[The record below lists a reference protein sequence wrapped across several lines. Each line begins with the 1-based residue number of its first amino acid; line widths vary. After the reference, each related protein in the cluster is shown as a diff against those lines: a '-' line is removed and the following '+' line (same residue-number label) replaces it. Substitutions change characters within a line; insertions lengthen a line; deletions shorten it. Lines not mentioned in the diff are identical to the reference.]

1 MLKYIA
7 EFIGTFAL
15 VFVGTG
21 SVIVN
26 EETGNS
32 LGLIGVSIVFGVTV
46 SGIIYALGRISGAHI
61 NPAVTLAF
69 YSNKGINKKDAI
81 LYVLVQVIG
90 AIAASFVLQFIFP
103 NNRNLGGTIPSESIL
118 SAGIIE
124 FVATFLLLLTLL
136 GITHTQHK
144 KIKLFA
150 GLLIGLLI
158 TGLIFVAG
166 PISGGSFNPARSL
179 GPVIISGN
187 FSSATWIYLFFPI
200 MGGLLAVITFNRI
213 LNRNLKSNQG

>member
-46 SGIIYALGRISGAHI
+46 SGMMYALGSISGAHI
-61 NPAVTLAF
+61 NPAVTIAF
-69 YSNKGINKKDAI
+69 YSNKGISKKDAI
-81 LYVLVQVIG
+81 LYVLAQVIG
-90 AIAASFVLQFIFP
+90 AIAASFVLQSIFP
-103 NNRNLGGTIPSESIL
+103 NNRNLGGTIPSESNL

-136 GITHTQHK
+136 GITHSQHK
-144 KIKLFA
+144 KIKPFA

-213 LNRNLKSNQG
+213 LNRNLKSN

>member
-46 SGIIYALGRISGAHI
+46 SGMIYALGSISGAHI
-61 NPAVTLAF
+61 NPAVTIAF

-81 LYVLVQVIG
+81 LYVLAQVIG
-90 AIAASFVLQFIFP
+90 AIAASFVLQSIFP
-103 NNRNLGGTIPSESIL
+103 NNRNLGGTIPSESNL

-136 GITHTQHK
+136 GITHSQHK
-144 KIKLFA
+144 KIKPFA

-187 FSSATWIYLFFPI
+187 VSSATWIYLFFPI

-213 LNRNLKSNQG
+213 LNRNLKSN

>member
-46 SGIIYALGRISGAHI
+46 SGMIYALGSISGAHI
-61 NPAVTLAF
+61 NPAVTIAF

-81 LYVLVQVIG
+81 LYVLAQVIG
-90 AIAASFVLQFIFP
+90 AIAASFILQSIFP
-103 NNRNLGGTIPSESIL
+103 NNRNLGGTIPSESNL

-136 GITHTQHK
+136 GITHSQHK
-144 KIKLFA
+144 KIKPFA

-213 LNRNLKSNQG
+213 LNRNLKSN